1 MAASDSSAS
10 LLCRKKVL
18 NLNLIVHPERAEVTF
33 GEMPHSNK
41 KRISASIPVNAMK
54 NDIHSFFGYGD
65 SHEPV
70 IFFTLCMLHSIKHA
84 DIEKHVYF
92 IDAARRLL
100 LSRYIQ

>member
-41 KRISASIPVNAMK
+41 KRISASILVNAMK

-70 IFFTLCMLHSIKHA
+70 IFFYTLHA
-84 DIEKHVYF
+84 AFNK
-92 IDAARRLL
+92 AR
-100 LSRYIQ
+100 

>member
-10 LLCRKKVL
+10 LVLCRKKVL

-41 KRISASIPVNAMK
+41 KRISASILVNAMK

-70 IFFTLCMLHSIKHA
+70 IFLHFA
-84 DIEKHVYF
+84 CC
-92 IDAARRLL
+92 
-100 LSRYIQ
+100 IQ